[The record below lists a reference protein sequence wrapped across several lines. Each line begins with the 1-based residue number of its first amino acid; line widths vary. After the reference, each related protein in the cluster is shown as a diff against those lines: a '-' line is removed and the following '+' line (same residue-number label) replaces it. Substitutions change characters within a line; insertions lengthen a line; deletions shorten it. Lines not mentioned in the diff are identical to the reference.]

1 MSDWIYGIIGF
12 LSHSGGDGLVL
23 IPLFV
28 VFGVLM
34 RRADVAN
41 RRAYAEQNVRS
52 VRLATL
58 ARLGAGALMVL
69 NALTFLA
76 AFAHLA
82 CAREMSR
89 QAACQSNMKQL
100 GLGLL
105 MYAYDNDARLPPA
118 AVWDWRIEPYVK
130 SPSLFRC
137 PDVTPPAT
145 YGANAAAGGVNIE
158 RVAEASQTVLLFEAD
173 TVVRS
178 FYGGK
183 VDVARERHSGGSHFA
198 FVDGHAKRVSA
209 AGVDALTWE
218 PTTPAKAKPKGA
230 IR

>member
-1 MSDWIYGIIGF
+1 MSEPIYSIIGTM
-12 LSHSGGDGLVL
+12 SHSDYGLVPL
-23 IPLFV
+23 PLFV
-28 VFGVLM
+28 VFGALM
-34 RRADVAN
+34 YWTGVAKT
-41 RRAYAEQNVRS
+41 RAYAECNVRGER
-52 VRLATL
+52 VAGL
-58 ARLGAGALMVL
+58 ARLAIVALLTL
-69 NALTFLA
+69 NTLVFLA
-76 AFAHLA
+76 AFFHLA

-118 AVWDWRIEPYVK
+118 AVWNWRIEPYVK
-130 SPSLFRC
+130 LPSLFRC

-145 YGANAAAGGVNIE
+145 YGANAVAGGVYIE

-209 AGVDALTWE
+209 ADVDAMTWE
-218 PTTPAKAKPKGA
+218 PTTPVNAKPKA
-230 IR
+230 AKR